1 MLFRPLPEHLN
12 YDRVGNSLV
21 AEKDVDAMTTIN
33 SGLVYDGSACLLY
46 TSKEVE
52 HIPSA
57 KIKEIAKRNL
67 QAIAEGNQR
76 DFRF

>member
-1 MLFRPLPEHLN
+1 MGEALI
-12 YDRVGNSLV
+12 
-21 AEKDVDAMTTIN
+21 A
-33 SGLVYDGSACLLY
+33 
-46 TSKEVE
+46 KEVE

-76 DFRF
+76 DFDFKVLRGNIPWA